1 MALKELIF
9 RVITSWQVIVVT
21 VGLVL
26 YFFLFFY
33 AARPRQGKRPP
44 AYSPAGS
51 KPAAEAPPLPAAEA
65 PDEDELGLEEDAA
78 DK

>member
-44 AYSPAGS
+44 AYSPVGS
-51 KPAAEAPPLPAAEA
+51 KSAAGAPPAPAE
-65 PDEDELGLEEDAA
+65 PPP
-78 DK
+78 KR